1 MKLQARLALRF
12 AALGYPEPTCRALGA
27 VAALE
32 LRSELEALSRVA
44 RGWAAEERDQA
55 GAGVALFPGAAAL
68 RVADLLEDRSRDEPR
83 CCFCRARAP
92 DRSGVACLECQEK
105 L

>member
-83 CCFCRARAP
+83 CCFCRSREP
-92 DRSGVACLECQEK
+92 GRGGVACPECQEK